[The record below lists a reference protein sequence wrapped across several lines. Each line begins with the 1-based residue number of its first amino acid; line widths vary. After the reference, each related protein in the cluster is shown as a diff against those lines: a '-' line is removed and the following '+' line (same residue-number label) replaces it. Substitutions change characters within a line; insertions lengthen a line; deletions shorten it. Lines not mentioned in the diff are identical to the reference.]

1 MGNLL
6 ILLGEMWESKTAVSR
21 WRSNQLSY
29 EPTGAKSRG
38 SATPNSTVRSSGS
51 QLAHTR
57 FYVFGLT
64 VRGLEFAPS
73 AERRAERFGATP
85 HPPARSHR
93 VG

>member
-1 MGNLL
+1 VGNLL

-73 AERRAERFGATP
+73 ASGEPSDLEQLPTHQRAVIG
-85 HPPARSHR
+85 
-93 VG
+93 